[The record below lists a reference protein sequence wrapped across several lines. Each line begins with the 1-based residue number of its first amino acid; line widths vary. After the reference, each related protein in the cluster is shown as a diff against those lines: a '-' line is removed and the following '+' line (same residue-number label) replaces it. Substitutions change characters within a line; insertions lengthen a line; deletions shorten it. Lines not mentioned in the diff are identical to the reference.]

1 MKNAR
6 NKATHHL
13 QQDQHQLGAASIP
26 TKTLQTIPSRGPTP
40 AQTPDEVSSY
50 PAFCLKYWMNIQL
63 SGNSQI
69 IYNIVEILYCY
80 CILSLKMY
88 IKSVCHEL
96 HDDERFII
104 VSTSDIL

>member
-50 PAFCLKYWMNIQL
+50 PAFCLKY
-63 SGNSQI
+63 
-69 IYNIVEILYCY
+69 
-80 CILSLKMY
+80 
-88 IKSVCHEL
+88 
-96 HDDERFII
+96 
-104 VSTSDIL
+104 